1 MKLYCK
7 ILLILLALLLCSVSE
22 RADAAASG
30 KIRIGVGTFA
40 SKTNDV
46 NDQQAGVITD
56 TFINVLNGSKKI
68 TVIER
73 ERLEEIGKEVRFGQ
87 SGLVDPSTAVELGKQ
102 LGLQYMIIGSVTQ
115 LQKKASGGAMA
126 IGGLSFG
133 QADETAMVKIDMRI
147 IDVATSEIRLAQSET
162 GEAKSSAQTMGFGGF
177 QSVEASFGGIEGRAI
192 INAAQRLAHKVRENV
207 ADEHSYV
214 ISTEGSEFI
223 IDEGESM
230 GTEKGAL
237 YLVYAEGAQITN
249 REGKVVGVRKTPL
262 AILKVSKTDTDYSV
276 CSVAPPTKGS
286 AIQVGDMVTPILPS
300 EAKGVK
306 SPESRPAKRAYDDTF
321 DKLMNK
327 GGSGGQDN
335 ANQPAA
341 PAAPS
346 EPAPAAGG
354 APDAEPAIEPVAPAR
369 TTPPSAPQAQG
380 GGSYEWREV
389 QGVDPN
395 NTTDAK
401 LIDIY
406 PLESKE
412 RNDIGIQHRGAY
424 NIYTQ
429 KKYKDAFEI
438 FTRLADAYPCNY
450 LSAYWAGMCAQKLNS
465 PKEAAKWFDRA
476 LSINPGYQPAADAK
490 DNLSDEPASN
500 SKKKKKK

>member
-1 MKLYCK
+1 MKSRCK
-7 ILLILLALLLCSVSE
+7 ISLVLLTLLLCFISGQ
-22 RADAAASG
+22 ADAAAGG

-102 LGLQYMIIGSVTQ
+102 LGLQYMITGSVTQ
-115 LQKKASGGAMA
+115 LQKKTSGGGVA
-126 IGGLSFG
+126 IGGFNFG

-147 IDVATSEIRLAQSET
+147 IDVATGEIRLAMSET
-162 GEAKSSAQTMGFGGF
+162 GEAKSSAQTIGYGGF

-214 ISTEGSEFI
+214 INTEGNEFI

-237 YLVYAEGAQITN
+237 YLVYAEGAQITG
-249 REGKVVGVRKTPL
+249 RDGKVVGVRKTPL
-262 AILKVSKTDTDYSV
+262 AILKVSKTDTEYSV

-321 DKLMNK
+321 SNMMNK
-327 GGSGGQDN
+327 DGSGKQ
-335 ANQPAA
+335 APATPPVA
-341 PAAPS
+341 PAAPND
-346 EPAPAAGG
+346 PAPAANN
-354 APDAEPAIEPVAPAR
+354 ASEAEPAIEPAASAPA
-369 TTPPSAPQAQG
+369 TPPSAPPAQG
-380 GGSYEWREV
+380 GGSYQWREV

-424 NIYTQ
+424 NIYTK
-429 KKYKDAFEI
+429 KKYKDAFEV
-438 FTRLADAYPCNY
+438 FTRLADTYPCNY

-465 PKEAAKWFDRA
+465 SKEAAKWFDRA
-476 LSINPGYQPAADAK
+476 LSVNPSYQPAADAK
-490 DNLSDEPASN
+490 ERLSGEPP